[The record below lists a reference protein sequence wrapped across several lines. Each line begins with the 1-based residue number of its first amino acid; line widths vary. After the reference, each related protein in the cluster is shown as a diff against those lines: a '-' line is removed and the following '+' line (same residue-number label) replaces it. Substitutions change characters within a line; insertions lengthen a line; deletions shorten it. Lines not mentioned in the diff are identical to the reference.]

1 MLNHYG
7 GLYKSLIGDIGIMIY
22 KDKIVNIELFA
33 KDAKPLHSIET
44 YKNLKENPISKQ
56 TIKVLTLYL
65 SGKIPLDMQHKSNI
79 SLQLFLHG
87 STFQQDVWNALLRIP
102 YGETRSYKDIAKE
115 IGKPNAMRAVGSACK
130 KNPILFFIPCHRVIN
145 SNGNM
150 GGYRAGLDIKKHL
163 LMLETGVKFTI

>member
-7 GLYKSLIGDIGIMIY
+7 GLYKSAIGDIGIMIY
-22 KDKIVNIELFA
+22 KGKIINIELFTEST
-33 KDAKPLHSIET
+33 KPLHNIET

-56 TIKVLTLYL
+56 TIKALTLYL
-65 SGKIPLDMQHKSNI
+65 SGKIPLDMQHKSNTA
-79 SLQLFLHG
+79 LRLFLNG
-87 STFQQDVWNALLRIP
+87 SVFQKDVWNALLRIP

-115 IGKPNAMRAVGSACK
+115 IGKPNAMRSVGSACK

-150 GGYRAGLDIKKHL
+150 GGYRAGLDTKKHL
-163 LMLETGVKFTI
+163 LMLEAETKFTI